1 MGARLFPG
9 EGTMPGFAEDIFWKL
24 AGWTFVIYAGAVT
37 AALAFGI
44 EPSLI
49 G

>member
-1 MGARLFPG
+1 
-9 EGTMPGFAEDIFWKL
+9 MPGFEKDIFWTL
-24 AGWTFVIYAGAVT
+24 TSWTFVIYVGAVT